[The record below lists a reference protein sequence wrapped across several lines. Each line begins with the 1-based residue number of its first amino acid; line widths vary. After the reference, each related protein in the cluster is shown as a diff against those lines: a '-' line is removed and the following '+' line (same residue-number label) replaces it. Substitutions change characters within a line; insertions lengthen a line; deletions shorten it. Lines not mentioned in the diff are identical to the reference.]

1 MFKLGNSGGA
11 PGPEQN
17 ICFMNS
23 VMVLLFS
30 VTAIRNFF
38 KEKKYKGY
46 GGQKTP
52 VCDEVSSIF
61 NCIGARTSAGAL
73 RQLMRSMSPK
83 FEYIGNGQQQGA
95 PEFLEDLLETIEN
108 ELKDSGN
115 DDKSKGFRNCMKAMR
130 LFSTTLLEPGLGMVS
145 ALPAAHHR
153 TMQRRSLTF
162 LFCTMRITETILYNR

>member
-23 VMVLLFS
+23 VLFLLFS
-30 VTAIRNFF
+30 VSSICNFF
-38 KEKKYKGY
+38 KGKIYKDKRY
-46 GGQKTP
+46 GGLKTP

-61 NCIGARTSAGAL
+61 DCTGARTSAGAL

-115 DDKSKGFRNCMKAMR
+115 KEKAYEFRKMYEGN
-130 LFSTTLLEPGLGMVS
+130 E
-145 ALPAAHHR
+145 
-153 TMQRRSLTF
+153 
-162 LFCTMRITETILYNR
+162 II

>member
-23 VMVLLFS
+23 VLFLLFS

-38 KEKKYKGY
+38 KEKIYKRKRY
-46 GGQKTP
+46 GGVKTTP

-73 RQLMRSMSPK
+73 RQLMKSMSPK
-83 FEYIGNGQQQGA
+83 FEYIGNGEQQGA
-95 PEFLEDLLETIEN
+95 PEFLEDLLSQKPNI
-108 ELKDSGN
+108 LRDQMASI
-115 DDKSKGFRNCMKAMR
+115 
-130 LFSTTLLEPGLGMVS
+130 ST
-145 ALPAAHHR
+145 
-153 TMQRRSLTF
+153 
-162 LFCTMRITETILYNR
+162 

>member
-23 VMVLLFS
+23 VLFLLFS
-30 VTAIRNFF
+30 VSSIRNFF
-38 KEKKYKGY
+38 KGKIFKDKRSGAL
-46 GGQKTP
+46 KTP

-61 NCIGARTSAGAL
+61 NCIGAQTSAGAL

-95 PEFLEDLLETIEN
+95 PEFLE
-108 ELKDSGN
+108 
-115 DDKSKGFRNCMKAMR
+115 F
-130 LFSTTLLEPGLGMVS
+130 
-145 ALPAAHHR
+145 
-153 TMQRRSLTF
+153 
-162 LFCTMRITETILYNR
+162 

>member
-1 MFKLGNSGGA
+1 MTIFKLGNSGGA

-23 VMVLLFS
+23 VLFLLFS
-30 VTAIRNFF
+30 VTAIRDFF
-38 KEKKYKGY
+38 KEKIYKGK
-46 GGQKTP
+46 GHGRQKTL

-95 PEFLEDLLETIEN
+95 PEFMEDLLEIIEI
-108 ELKDSGN
+108 ELKDAGN
-115 DDKSKGFRNCMKAMR
+115 AQNSNKFRKLYEGQEIR
-130 LFSTTLLEPGLGMVS
+130 GDRIYSDSIRIRIFFLES
-145 ALPAAHHR
+145 
-153 TMQRRSLTF
+153 
-162 LFCTMRITETILYNR
+162 RIF

>member
-1 MFKLGNSGGA
+1 MTIFKLGNSGGA

-23 VMVLLFS
+23 VLFLLFS
-30 VTAIRNFF
+30 VTAIRDFF
-38 KEKKYKGY
+38 KEKIYKGK
-46 GGQKTP
+46 GHGRQKTL

-95 PEFLEDLLETIEN
+95 PEFMEDLLEIIEI
-108 ELKDSGN
+108 ELKDAGN
-115 DDKSKGFRNCMKAMR
+115 AQNSNKFRKLYEGQEIR
-130 LFSTTLLEPGLGMVS
+130 GDRIYSDSIRIRIFFLESRIFTTCVCHY
-145 ALPAAHHR
+145 AK
-153 TMQRRSLTF
+153 
-162 LFCTMRITETILYNR
+162 LYK